1 MKKTILTFLVF
12 AISIG
17 AFAQTQVTGTVVDS
31 ELDSPLPGATVVVQG
46 SSSGVSTD
54 FDGSFAINSVSSGVL
69 LVSYIG
75 YQTLE
80 VPFTPGQ
87 NLGILSL
94 QPSSELLE
102 GVMVIAS
109 VAIDRKTPV
118 AVSTI
123 KATQIETKLGTQEFP
138 EILKSTPGVYA
149 TKSGGGFGD
158 GR

>member
-1 MKKTILTFLVF
+1 
-12 AISIG
+12 
-17 AFAQTQVTGTVVDS
+17 VVDA

-54 FDGSFAINSVSSGVL
+54 FNGNFTINSDKSGVL
-69 LVSYIG
+69 VVSYLG

-80 VPFTPGQ
+80 VPFTVGQ
-87 NLGILSL
+87 DLGVISL

-149 TKSGGGFGD
+149 
-158 GR
+158 